1 MKSIIEA
8 PPIIVFIRLACP
20 GQSTKVNWIYSN
32 PFTFSLCFSINQ
44 EGIFTTN
51 AENPKSSVMPLSLLW
66 GFLSKPAVDAIVLS
80 ALHKEVLPLSMCPN
94 TPILML
100 MMFEG

>member
-1 MKSIIEA
+1 MHHNACDIWKPAKGLKLQSR
-8 PPIIVFIRLACP
+8 PITFHQANKD
-20 GQSTKVNWIYSN
+20 QAS
-32 PFTFSLCFSINQ
+32 FTLNCFSLNQ
-44 EGIFTTN
+44 AGIFTTN